1 MDWPDLRNAR
11 DLGGLPTADGATRF
25 GRVVRSDDLSRL
37 TQAGR
42 WAMFDHG
49 IATIVD
55 LRAASELRMSPPAF
69 GDHPGYRHLSMLEE
83 NPDRSSEEGR
93 VGDSYVWLLD
103 AMRARIGVI
112 LGAIADAPPGG
123 VLVHCFAGKDRTGIV
138 SALLLSVAGVGREAI
153 AEDYALSRPGLV
165 PMLEEWLA
173 AEPDPKARDYM
184 RSRFECDPETMRAV
198 LEHVDERHG
207 SVAGYLANIGVDA
220 AAQSRLRA
228 RLLAD

>member
-1 MDWPDLRNAR
+1 
-11 DLGGLPTADGATRF
+11 
-25 GRVVRSDDLSRL
+25 
-37 TQAGR
+37 
-42 WAMFDHG
+42 MFDHG

-55 LRAASELRMSPPAF
+55 LRAASELRMSPPVF
-69 GDHPGYRHLSMLEE
+69 GDHPGYRHMSMLEE
-83 NPDRSSEEGR
+83 NPDRSSLEGT

-123 VLVHCFAGKDRTGIV
+123 VLVHCFAGKDRTGLV
-138 SALLLSVAGVGREAI
+138 SALVLSVAGVGREAI

-173 AEPDPKARDYM
+173 AEPDPKARDYI
-184 RSRFECDPETMRAV
+184 RRRFECDPDTMRAV

-207 SVAGYLANIGVDA
+207 SVAGYLTNIGVDA